1 MTVRR
6 RLQFRLDKVV
16 KRLHILAGY
25 LIAFLNIDEVIEI
38 IRTEDKP
45 KQQLIARFELTDTQ
59 AEAILE
65 LKLRQ
70 IAKLEEI
77 KILTD
82 QDQLTAER
90 DSLEQLLH
98 SSRRLKNLV
107 EKELQQVAETYGDDR
122 RSPLVE
128 RTGAQALSE
137 TDLITTE
144 PVTVVLS
151 EKGWIRCA
159 KGHEF
164 DPQSLQFK
172 SGDGFKCAVRGK
184 SNQQVLLFDS
194 TGRCYALRAHTLPSA
209 RSQGEP
215 LSGRL
220 NPPSG
225 AFFEGLLIGDEHQ
238 KVLIASDAGY
248 GFITKLSVLHTKNK
262 AGKAILLMPIGARML
277 PPYMVTDTEEVAG
290 EILVVAVSNEGRLLV
305 FSLTDLPELARGKGN
320 KMISIPPTRLQS
332 REEFMQSFALLQP
345 DQVLKIFSGKR
356 HVTLK
361 TADIEYYRS
370 ERGRRGNKLPRGF
383 QKVDRIEVAAQ

>member
-1 MTVRR
+1 MNMIGIDGLPTVKPLHTILQEWLSFRMTTVRR

-25 LIAFLNIDEVIEI
+25 LIAFLNLDEVIEI

-45 KQQLIARFELTDTQ
+45 KQELIARFELTDIQ

-77 KILTD
+77 KIRTE
-82 QDQLTAER
+82 QDQLAKER
-90 DSLEQLLH
+90 DSLEQLLN
-98 SSRRLKNLV
+98 SSTRLKNLV
-107 EKELQQVAETYGDDR
+107 EKELRQVAETYGDDR

-172 SGDGFKCAVRGK
+172 SGDGFK
-184 SNQQVLLFDS
+184 
-194 TGRCYALRAHTLPSA
+194 
-209 RSQGEP
+209 
-215 LSGRL
+215 
-220 NPPSG
+220 
-225 AFFEGLLIGDEHQ
+225 
-238 KVLIASDAGY
+238 
-248 GFITKLSVLHTKNK
+248 
-262 AGKAILLMPIGARML
+262 
-277 PPYMVTDTEEVAG
+277 
-290 EILVVAVSNEGRLLV
+290 
-305 FSLTDLPELARGKGN
+305 
-320 KMISIPPTRLQS
+320 
-332 REEFMQSFALLQP
+332 
-345 DQVLKIFSGKR
+345 
-356 HVTLK
+356 
-361 TADIEYYRS
+361 
-370 ERGRRGNKLPRGF
+370 
-383 QKVDRIEVAAQ
+383 